1 MYSHHEPHF
10 NNRNGWL
17 RASVL
22 GANDGLISTAS
33 LLIGVV
39 AANVNDQ
46 TVILTGI
53 AALIGGAISM
63 ASGEYVSVSSQA
75 DTEKA
80 DLAKEAYELEHNAE
94 RELKELTAIYEMR
107 GLDTTLAT
115 QVAIALTQH
124 NALEAHA
131 RDEMG
136 LTETGAANPFQAAI
150 ASALSFVVGAVLPLL
165 CILFIPAD
173 SRLIGLG
180 MVTLVGLGLLGW
192 LSAYLGGAKPLPA
205 IVRVLIWGIL
215 ALAATSMIGELFGVK
230 AV

>member
-46 TVILTGI
+46 TVILTGV

-136 LTETGAANPFQAAI
+136 LTETGAANPFQAT
-150 ASALSFVVGAVLPLL
+150 P
-165 CILFIPAD
+165 
-173 SRLIGLG
+173 
-180 MVTLVGLGLLGW
+180 
-192 LSAYLGGAKPLPA
+192 
-205 IVRVLIWGIL
+205 
-215 ALAATSMIGELFGVK
+215 ATSRGASPLRWRAHPPKLRARTSLKTAPSPHLATAFRHGRPPLRRCG
-230 AV
+230 ARCPAWA

>member
-10 NNRNGWL
+10 TNRNGWL

-39 AANVNDQ
+39 AANVDDH
-46 TVILTGI
+46 TLLLTGL

-94 RELKELTAIYEMR
+94 RELKELTHIYKLR
-107 GLDTTLAT
+107 GLDENLAT

-136 LTETGAANPFQAAI
+136 LTETGAANPLQAAA
-150 ASALSFVVGAVLPLL
+150 ASAGAFVLGAILPVLCVWLL
-165 CILFIPAD
+165 PAHI
-173 SRLIGLG
+173 RL
-180 MVTLVGLGLLGW
+180 MGLGLISLLGLAVLGW

-205 IVRVLIWGIL
+205 IIRILIWGVI
-215 ALAATSMIGELFGVK
+215 ALVATSLIGKLLGVQ
-230 AV
+230 VS

>member
-46 TVILTGI
+46 TVILTGV

-180 MVTLVGLGLLGW
+180 IVTLVGLGLLGG

-205 IVRVLIWGIL
+205 ITRILIWGII
-215 ALAATSMIGELFGVK
+215 ALVATSLIGKILGVQ
-230 AV
+230 AG

>member
-136 LTETGAANPFQAAI
+136 LTETGAAKPFQAAI

-230 AV
+230 AL

>member
-46 TVILTGI
+46 TVILTGV

-63 ASGEYVSVSSQA
+63 ESGEYVSVSSQA

-180 MVTLVGLGLLGW
+180 IVTLVGLGLLGG

-205 IVRVLIWGIL
+205 IVRVLVWGIL
-215 ALAATSMIGELFGVK
+215 ALAATSIIGELFGVK
-230 AV
+230 AG

>member
-46 TVILTGI
+46 TVILTGV